1 MTKEALLAKGG
12 IYFEKIQNGM
22 AEYTWE
28 SRYLSSRS
36 AEKYIRQLWEKNGPE
51 NSFVDCYYPFLEK
64 ESQEMVLEMLSP
76 RQQEYLKKLDMKA
89 DDVAIPLDEEIL
101 SIATILNDRELL
113 FFTFYFTGELCTI
126 WGNYKQEY
134 VIFTPNKE
142 K

>member
-1 MTKEALLAKGG
+1 MTKGG

-101 SIATILNDRELL
+101 SIANFYFLL
-113 FFTFYFTGELCTI
+113 FILPEKFVQSGEI
-126 WGNYKQEY
+126 INR
-134 VIFTPNKE
+134 NM
-142 K
+142 

>member
-51 NSFVDCYYPFLEK
+51 NSF
-64 ESQEMVLEMLSP
+64 
-76 RQQEYLKKLDMKA
+76 
-89 DDVAIPLDEEIL
+89 I
-101 SIATILNDRELL
+101 
-113 FFTFYFTGELCTI
+113 FYFLFYRRTLYNLGKL
-126 WGNYKQEY
+126 
-134 VIFTPNKE
+134 
-142 K
+142 